1 MKHYLSTA
9 GLSLLLLVAA
19 CRSSEEELI
28 FDKTAD
34 ERVAEAIG
42 NLKAQ
47 LVAPANGWVTRYQPN
62 GESGAFTVLLN
73 FGEDDNVRIRTD
85 FGINDGEFYD
95 QTVPYRIDNSLGL
108 ELIFETYSV
117 FSFFFEVNRAT
128 YGGEFEFNYANET
141 PDGALVFSSKNELS
155 PPLTIMVLEPA
166 PENAESL
173 LGRQLSSDLAT
184 LSAGLGT
191 ISPVYRLAFANRDLS
206 LYLSLDDFTRR
217 ISFTYA
223 TRSSGAGGQALTFS
237 TGYTAQGNTLVLDE
251 PLTGNFLGNDITIT
265 AINLRALTDAPGIE
279 ACGRTFNIQQYEG
292 TLVESGEPVALLPTL
307 FDPAGA
313 NFEDVSNIFIAGPA
327 DIYNNGVSAAAQIT
341 QDIEGFDTFVIYH
354 TNNDRGSFYA
364 MGYLLVLP
372 DNNFTIPVKEFV
384 PTYEENQIQF
394 AFVQTY
400 MFTNGDT
407 TATLNEPA
415 LDTYLN
421 NLTQGDSARIL
432 QSGPNTYELFN
443 PCTGWSV
450 VLQGLN

>member
-9 GLSLLLLVAA
+9 GLALLLLVAA
-19 CRSSEEELI
+19 CRGSEEELI

-85 FGINDGEFYD
+85 FGINEGEFYD

-117 FSFFFEVNRAT
+117 FSFFFEVDRAT

-173 LGRQLSSDLAT
+173 LGRQLSRDLAT

-265 AINLRALTDAPGIE
+265 AINLLALTDAPGIE

-307 FDPAGA
+307 FDPAGG
-313 NFEDVSNIFIAGPA
+313 NFSEDFFLLRGALGA
-327 DIYNNGVSAAAQIT
+327 IYNNGVPVGEQVVANEIPGALQLQLYYIDRPEDPFINIGFLIVNESGTATFALRDFTPTIT
-341 QDIEGFDTFVIYH
+341 DNRITFDF
-354 TNNDRGSFYA
+354 A
-364 MGYLLVLP
+364 P
-372 DNNFTIPVKEFV
+372 DYTLYN
-384 PTYEENQIQF
+384 
-394 AFVQTY
+394 
-400 MFTNGDT
+400 DT
-407 TATLNEPA
+407 TATVDTAAMNVY
-415 LDTYLN
+415 LDRLSEGGETY
-421 NLTQGDSARIL
+421 IL
-432 QSGPNTYELFN
+432 RSGTNQYEFFN
-443 PCTGWSV
+443 ACNGWSFV
-450 VLQGLN
+450 FSAE